1 MTTHS
6 PFREKLLKA
15 VLTAALAGYHH
26 LSAHYQKVKREMN
39 ELSDHDLFEEA
50 KQHPVL
56 HLRCLLASVEL
67 MKRGYYLSD
76 IRDVRNGP

>member
-1 MTTHS
+1 
-6 PFREKLLKA
+6 
-15 VLTAALAGYHH
+15 
-26 LSAHYQKVKREMN
+26 MN

-76 IRDVRNGP
+76 IRDVRNDP